1 MKNLWNSKDHNVF
14 LSKYKKLG
22 YSEDIASRVYTSR
35 LLGSN
40 SKLVLHGGGNTSV
53 KTKQTDI
60 NDIVYD
66 VICVKGS
73 GWDLDSIEPD
83 GLPAIKLEPLL
94 KLRYKN
100 NLSDDEMVNYQK
112 RQLLDIKSP
121 NPSVETF
128 LHAFLPHKFVD
139 HTHSNSILTL
149 TNRTNGFSLCKEIF
163 DEKVQVLPYIMPG
176 FKLARAVNDVYEKYP
191 HINCIILMNHGI
203 FTFSDSS
210 KESYNLMIKYVTLAE
225 KCEAKIK
232 SKKIKC
238 KNTNNKLIN
247 IQDVLPVLRGNLD
260 NYFSKKSI
268 LSFRTNK
275 NIIRALENIDIIKSL
290 HKGTITPDHVIRIK
304 PFPLFISQVYLKNLN
319 LFKNHLEKEIE
330 KYHTKY
336 ISYFKKNNRYSKSKK
351 IILNTCPLIIY
362 LQGLGMV
369 SVGNNSILS
378 NINADIAEQN
388 INVISTIERTE
399 RYKTISQ
406 RDLFNVE
413 YWSLEQAKI
422 KKINKDLLGNI
433 VVITGGAGVIGEAT
447 LKLFKSQGAE
457 VIVIDINEKQ
467 LKIIKERY
475 DILTISCDVTD
486 KKSVKSAFNKIVN
499 TYGGI
504 DILISNA
511 GIAPQG
517 PIARV
522 SEDLLRKSFEVNFFS
537 HQNCASE
544 ATNIMIKQNSK
555 GCLIFNIS
563 KQSVNPGKYFGPY
576 GLPKAALLNLCKQY
590 ALDYG
595 EYGIRSNG
603 INADRIMSGL
613 LDKKMIEKRSKARNL
628 TIDQYMKGNLLAE
641 EVYAVDVAK
650 GFLHLALSK
659 KSTGA
664 VLTIDG
670 GNIAASLR

>member
-1 MKNLWNSKDHNVF
+1 MKNLWNSKDHNLF
-14 LSKYKKLG
+14 LKKYKKLG

-35 LLGSN
+35 LIGSN
-40 SKLVLHGGGNTSV
+40 PKLVLHGGGNTSV
-53 KTKQTDI
+53 KTVQTDI
-60 NDIVYD
+60 NDKVYD

-94 KLRYKN
+94 SLRYKD

-112 RQLLDIKSP
+112 RQLLDVKSP

-149 TNRTNGFSLCKEIF
+149 TNRSSGFNLCKEIF
-163 DEKVQVLPYIMPG
+163 NEKVQVLPYIMPG

-191 HINCIILMNHGI
+191 NIDCIILMNHGI
-203 FTFSDSS
+203 FTFSDNS
-210 KESYNLMIKYVTLAE
+210 KESYDLMIKYVTLAE
-225 KCEAKIK
+225 KYEAKIK
-232 SKKIKC
+232 SKNIKF
-238 KNTNNKLIN
+238 KNTNNNLIN
-247 IQDVLPVLRGNLD
+247 IQDILPILRGNLD

-275 NIIRALENIDIIKSL
+275 NIKRALDNIDVIKSL
-290 HKGTITPDHVIRIK
+290 QRGTITPDHVIRIK
-304 PFPLFISQVYLKNLN
+304 PFPLFISQAYLKNIN
-319 LFKNHLEKEIE
+319 LFKTNLKKEIE
-330 KYHTKY
+330 KYHSKY
-336 ISYFKKNNRYSKSKK
+336 ISYFKKYNRYSKSKK
-351 IILNTCPLIIY
+351 IILNSCPSIIY

-369 SVGNNSILS
+369 SVGDNSKLS

-399 RYKTISQ
+399 SYKTISQ
-406 RDLFNVE
+406 RNLFDVE

-433 VVITGGAGVIGEAT
+433 VVITGGTGVIGEAT

-467 LKIIKERY
+467 LEIIKDRY
-475 DILTISCDVTD
+475 NILTILCDVTN
-486 KKSVKSAFNKIVN
+486 KKSVASAFNRIVN

-517 PIARV
+517 PIAEV

-537 HQNCASE
+537 HQNCASV
-544 ATNIMIKQNSK
+544 ATNIMIAQNAK

-613 LDKKMIEKRSKARNL
+613 LDKEMVKKRSKARNL

-641 EVYAVDVAK
+641 EVYAEDVAK

-664 VLTIDG
+664 ILTIDG